1 MTTLR
6 GIAWNHTRGFVSV
19 VATAQRFEELHPEVS
34 IQWEKRSLQAFADA
48 SMAELAD
55 RFDLIIMDH
64 PHTALAATEGLLLP
78 FEDWLPAEFLSDQ
91 AANSVGG
98 SHESYRFAGKQ
109 WTLATDAATPIAT
122 WRPDLMKQNGL
133 AQPQTWDEV
142 LALARGGFVTVSAFP
157 IDVLMN
163 TYMFCEALG
172 ETPFTIDGELASH
185 EVLAGA
191 LEELQKLVALCD
203 PACLT
208 RNPIRTAEWMAE
220 TSESRGAY
228 CPFAYGYSNYSRP
241 GYGSHLLQAGGLV
254 THQGK
259 RLRSAELA
267 SQFRQRQSIRVP
279 AWTTQSLL
287 PRPPFRK
294 ASISNPEGN
303 PAIGEHGRMTLS
315 MTPAPTSFA
324 TRCKLSMSPSCA
336 GSFLAI
342 WRFRISRHRS
352 PTIAWRENQSPSKPP
367 EKSTASTGS
376 AGKDKSNFLCSIPL
390 LLMNINSTIRGRR

>member
-1 MTTLR
+1 
-6 GIAWNHTRGFVSV
+6 V

-91 AANSVGG
+91 AANSAGG

-133 AQPQTWDEV
+133 ALPQTWDEV

-220 TSESRGAY
+220 TSDARAAY

-241 GYGSHLLQAGGLV
+241 RYAKHLLKAGGLV
-254 THQGK
+254 SFNGR
-259 RLRSAELA
+259 RLRSTLGGAGIAVSSKTEHPRACMDYAEFTA
-267 SQFRQRQSIRVP
+267 SPDIQKGLYFQAGGQPGHRGAWVDDAVNTASSNFFRDTLQ
-279 AWTTQSLL
+279 TLDDSLL
-287 PRPPFRK
+287 RGKFP
-294 ASISNPEGN
+294 GY
-303 PAIGEHGRMTLS
+303 MTFQDQG
-315 MTPAPTSFA
+315 TP
-324 TRCKLSMSPSCA
+324 
-336 GSFLAI
+336 LA
-342 WRFRISRHRS
+342 HDCV
-352 PTIAWRENQSPSKPP
+352 
-367 EKSTASTGS
+367 
-376 AGKDKSNFLCSIPL
+376 AGKTQPAEAARE
-390 LLMNINSTIRGRR
+390 INRIYRQCWEGQI

>member
-1 MTTLR
+1 MTNLR

-133 AQPQTWDEV
+133 ALPQTWDEV

-259 RLRSAELA
+259 RLRSTLGGAGIAVSSKTKHPRACMDYAEFTA
-267 SQFRQRQSIRVP
+267 SPDIQKGLYFQAGGQPGHRGAWVDDAVNAASSNFFRDTLQ
-279 AWTTQSLL
+279 TLDESLL
-287 PRPPFRK
+287 RGKFP
-294 ASISNPEGN
+294 GY
-303 PAIGEHGRMTLS
+303 MTFQDQG
-315 MTPAPTSFA
+315 TP
-324 TRCKLSMSPSCA
+324 
-336 GSFLAI
+336 LA
-342 WRFRISRHRS
+342 HDCV
-352 PTIAWRENQSPSKPP
+352 
-367 EKSTASTGS
+367 
-376 AGKDKSNFLCSIPL
+376 AGKTQPAEAARE
-390 LLMNINSTIRGRR
+390 INRIYRQCWKGKI